1 MLTTRATVLVAA
13 LALLVGVA
21 ACGGDD
27 GAGGGVAS
35 LGGAAA
41 RQDDG
46 DASGGDEGGGL
57 GGRNGPANSAE
68 FQDAMLAYAKCMR
81 SHGIDLPDPTFDDEG
96 HVKIQGRGPRV
107 GTDGRPTDEFEAA
120 DEACRHLIE
129 DVMPEIQ
136 LSPEERAE
144 MEDRMLAMAEC
155 MRSKGH
161 DMPDPQFDDKGGFA
175 VGGPELDPDDP
186 DVQEDLDACA
196 EKVGMPP
203 GARASRRRAG
213 GGGSDDGG
221 AVTEGRV
228 G

>member
-1 MLTTRATVLVAA
+1 MFTTRATALVAA

-46 DASGGDEGGGL
+46 DGSDDGGGGL
-57 GGRNGPANSAE
+57 GGRGDLANSAE

-81 SHGIDLPDPTFDDEG
+81 SHGIDMPDPTFDDEG
-96 HVKIQGRGPRV
+96 HVKLQGRGPRI

-120 DEACRHLIE
+120 DEACHHLIE
-129 DVMPEIQ
+129 DAMPEIQ

-175 VGGPELDPDDP
+175 IGGPGLDPSDP
-186 DVQEDLDACA
+186 DVRDDMDACA

-203 GARASRRRAG
+203 GARAERRRAG
-213 GGGSDDGG
+213 GGEGGEDGG
-221 AVTEGRV
+221 VVTEGQI